1 MFIAGVEDGLIP
13 HARAKNEG
21 TLDEERRLVY
31 VAITRAKKTVAMSHC
46 KNRRK
51 FGEQIPCHPSP
62 FLKEIP
68 EELIVHGNEAEP
80 ASEEAVLN
88 FFASLKTSL
97 E

>member
-1 MFIAGVEDGLIP
+1 
-13 HARAKNEG
+13 
-21 TLDEERRLVY
+21 
-31 VAITRAKKTVAMSHC
+31 MSHC

-80 ASEEAVLN
+80 VSEEEGLD
-88 FFASLKTSL
+88 FFANLKASL